1 MAIRGSSGAQP
12 VPSPEQVGA
21 HMFAADRASQSLG
34 MRIVALGAGTARLE
48 MAVRDDMLNGHEI
61 CHGGFIFTL
70 ADTAFGYASNTHN
83 QRTVSASCSIDYL
96 APVFLEDRLIAEASE
111 VLRGGRRGIY
121 DVKVTNQK
129 GETVALFRGHAATIK
144 GKWIE

>member
-1 MAIRGSSGAQP
+1 VIP
-12 VPSPEQVGA
+12 PERVA
-21 HMFAADRASQSLG
+21 EVMWREDDAS
-34 MRIVALGAGTARLE
+34 RALGITLEELGLGRARLSMQVQKS
-48 MAVRDDMLNGHEI
+48 MANGQKV

-96 APVFLEDRLIAEASE
+96 APVFLDDRLTAEASE

>member
-1 MAIRGSSGAQP
+1 MIP
-12 VPSPEQVGA
+12 PERVA
-21 HMFAADRASQSLG
+21 EVMWREDDAS
-34 MRIVALGAGTARLE
+34 RALGITLEELGLGRARLSMPVQKS
-48 MAVRDDMLNGHEI
+48 MANGQKV

>member
-1 MAIRGSSGAQP
+1 VIP
-12 VPSPEQVGA
+12 PERVA
-21 HMFAADRASQSLG
+21 EVMWREDDAS
-34 MRIVALGAGTARLE
+34 RALGITLEELGLGRARLSMQVQKS
-48 MAVRDDMLNGHEI
+48 MANGQKV

-96 APVFLEDRLIAEASE
+96 APVFLDDRLTAEASE

-144 GKWIE
+144 GKWVE

>member
-1 MAIRGSSGAQP
+1 VIP
-12 VPSPEQVGA
+12 PERVA
-21 HMFAADRASQSLG
+21 EVMWREDDAS
-34 MRIVALGAGTARLE
+34 RALGITLEELGLGRARLSMQVQRS
-48 MAVRDDMLNGHEI
+48 MANGQKV

-96 APVFLEDRLIAEASE
+96 APVFLDDRLTAEASE

-144 GKWIE
+144 GKWVE

>member
-1 MAIRGSSGAQP
+1 MISPDKVAEVMAR
-12 VPSPEQVGA
+12 ED
-21 HMFAADRASQSLG
+21 HAS
-34 MRIVALGAGTARLE
+34 RALGIAIEELGPGRARLS
-48 MAVRDDMLNGHEI
+48 MSVRKDMSNGQKV

-70 ADTAFGYASNTHN
+70 ADTAFGYACNTHN

-96 APVFLEDRLIAEASE
+96 APVFLDDRLTAEASE
-111 VLRGGRRGIY
+111 VLRVERRGIY

>member
-1 MAIRGSSGAQP
+1 MWR
-12 VPSPEQVGA
+12 E
-21 HMFAADRASQSLG
+21 DDAS
-34 MRIVALGAGTARLE
+34 RALGITLEELGLGRARLSMPVQKS
-48 MAVRDDMLNGHEI
+48 MANGQKV

-96 APVFLEDRLIAEASE
+96 APVLLEDRLTAEASE

>member
-1 MAIRGSSGAQP
+1 MWR
-12 VPSPEQVGA
+12 E
-21 HMFAADRASQSLG
+21 DDAS
-34 MRIVALGAGTARLE
+34 RALGIKLEELGLGRARLSMQVQRS
-48 MAVRDDMLNGHEI
+48 MANGQKV

-96 APVFLEDRLIAEASE
+96 APVFLEDRLTAEASE

>member
-1 MAIRGSSGAQP
+1 MWR
-12 VPSPEQVGA
+12 E
-21 HMFAADRASQSLG
+21 DDAS
-34 MRIVALGAGTARLE
+34 RALGITLEELGLGRARLSMQVQKS
-48 MAVRDDMLNGHEI
+48 MANGQKV

-96 APVFLEDRLIAEASE
+96 APVFLEDRLFAEASE

>member
-1 MAIRGSSGAQP
+1 MIP
-12 VPSPEQVGA
+12 PERVA
-21 HMFAADRASQSLG
+21 EVMWRADDAS
-34 MRIVALGAGTARLE
+34 RALGITLEELGLGRARLSMQVQKS
-48 MAVRDDMLNGHEI
+48 MANGQKV

-96 APVFLEDRLIAEASE
+96 APVFLEDRLTAEASE